1 MGESTPA
8 TPLPDIQLFRD
19 VFDASPI
26 GIAVENLDGQP
37 LFVNPALCS
46 MLGFSEDELRGKH
59 CVQFS
64 PPDDAEKDWAL
75 FQKLRAASIDHY
87 QLEKRY
93 FRRDGS
99 LVWGR
104 LSLSLLNHRPSA
116 LVLALVEDI
125 TEKKTAEEARF
136 RHAAI
141 VESSEDAIAS
151 GTLDGIIV
159 SWNAGAQ
166 RMYGYTEAEAVGKS
180 IAMILPPEL
189 RDEENKILE
198 TLRAG
203 GHVEHF
209 ETIRVTKTGKK
220 INVSLAISPI
230 KDATGR
236 TVGISGIARD
246 VTERKRGEEALAEVN
261 RTLVAQAA
269 LLEAREELLRV
280 FVKNVPAAVA
290 MLDRDMRYLQVSD
303 RWCSDNSVAA
313 SELLGRSREFSPE
326 MPDRWKEVN
335 RRALQGETLRAD
347 EDRWESGGSTRWARW
362 EVRPW
367 RAADGTVGG
376 ILIFAEDIT
385 RRKQMEEAISG
396 VSGRLIE
403 AQERERGRI
412 ARDLHDDICQ
422 QLALVSIQL
431 EQVQRE
437 LPDSVSENRSQV
449 GELRKRIIDIST
461 DVQMMSHELHSAK
474 LIYLGAAV
482 AMKGFCRE
490 FGEHHKFE
498 IEFESRDLPRQ
509 LPPDVSLCLF
519 RVLQEGLHNAAKHS
533 GVKRFDVQLWGTSGN
548 VHLTI
553 SDLGSGFDT
562 EAAMEGR
569 GLGITSMQERL
580 KLVKGE
586 LTITSHPKSGTSIH
600 ARVPLELEDQS
611 ARAAG

>member
-1 MGESTPA
+1 MDEAPPTQSLNT
-8 TPLPDIQLFRD
+8 QLFRD
-19 VFDASPI
+19 AFNASPI

-75 FQKLRAASIDHY
+75 FQKLRAASIDNY

-104 LSLSLLNHRPSA
+104 LSLSLLNHRPSP

-125 TEKKTAEEARF
+125 TDKKAAEEARS

-151 GTLDGIIV
+151 GTMDGIIV

-180 IAMILPPEL
+180 ITMILPPEL
-189 RDEENKILE
+189 PDEENKILE

-230 KDATGR
+230 KDASGR

-246 VTERKRGEEALAEVN
+246 VTQRKRAEEALAEMN
-261 RTLVAQAA
+261 RTLVAQAE
-269 LLEAREELLRV
+269 LLQAREELLRV

-303 RWCSDNSVAA
+303 RWCSDNSVEA
-313 SELLGRSREFSPE
+313 SELLGRSRELSPE

-335 RRALQGETLRAD
+335 RRALQGETLRVD

-376 ILIFAEDIT
+376 ILILAEDIT
-385 RRKQMEEAISG
+385 RRKQMEEAISC

-437 LPDSVSENRSQV
+437 LPDSVSEQRSRV
-449 GELRKRIIDIST
+449 GELRKRIMNIST

-474 LIYLGAAV
+474 LSYLGAAV

-498 IEFESRDLPRQ
+498 IEFQSRDLPRQ

-519 RVLQEGLHNAAKHS
+519 RVLQEALHNAAKHS
-533 GVKRFDVQLWGTSGN
+533 GVKRFDVQLWGTSGD

-562 EAAMEGR
+562 EAAMKGR

>member
-1 MGESTPA
+1 MDEAPPTQSLNT
-8 TPLPDIQLFRD
+8 QLFRD
-19 VFDASPI
+19 AFNASPI

-75 FQKLRAASIDHY
+75 FQKLRAGLVDHY

-104 LSLSLLNHRPSA
+104 LSLSLLNHHPSP
-116 LVLALVEDI
+116 LVLAMVEDI
-125 TEKKTAEEARF
+125 TEEKTAEEGRF

-166 RMYGYTEAEAVGKS
+166 RMYGYTEAEAVGKP
-180 IAMILPPEL
+180 ITMILPPEL
-189 RDEENKILE
+189 PDEENKILE

-203 GHVEHF
+203 GYIEHF

-220 INVSLAISPI
+220 INVSLTISPI
-230 KDATGR
+230 KDASGR
-236 TVGISGIARD
+236 TVGVSGIARD
-246 VTERKRGEEALAEVN
+246 ITERKRAEEALAEMN

-269 LLEAREELLRV
+269 SLQAREELLRV

-303 RWCSDNSVAA
+303 RWCSDNSVEA
-313 SELLGRSREFSPE
+313 SELLGRSRELSPE

-376 ILIFAEDIT
+376 ILILTEDIT
-385 RRKQMEEAISG
+385 RRKQMEEALSDM
-396 VSGRLIE
+396 SRRLIE
-403 AQERERGRI
+403 SQEQERARIGRE
-412 ARDLHDDICQ
+412 LHDDINQ
-422 QLALVSIQL
+422 RLAMLSLEL
-431 EQVQRE
+431 EQLQENPSEVQSR
-437 LPDSVSENRSQV
+437 VQ
-449 GELRKRIIDIST
+449 ELRNQTTELSN
-461 DVQMMSHELHSAK
+461 DVQAMSHDLHSSK
-474 LIYLGAAV
+474 LEYLGVV
-482 AMKGFCRE
+482 AGIKSWCKE
-490 FGEHHKFE
+490 FGERQRVEIDFSNDVHSALPFE
-498 IEFESRDLPRQ
+498 IGRS
-509 LPPDVSLCLF
+509 LF
-519 RVLQEGLHNAAKHS
+519 RVLQEALHNATKHS
-533 GVKRFDVQLWGTSGN
+533 GVKRIEVQLREDSGEIHLIIRDSGKGFDV
-548 VHLTI
+548 
-553 SDLGSGFDT
+553 
-562 EAAMEGR
+562 EAALQGK
-569 GLGITSMQERL
+569 GLGLTSMRERVR
-580 KLVKGE
+580 LVNGAISVESKPMG
-586 LTITSHPKSGTSIH
+586 GTVIH
-600 ARVPLELEDQS
+600 VRVPFESEHVS
-611 ARAAG
+611 ERAV